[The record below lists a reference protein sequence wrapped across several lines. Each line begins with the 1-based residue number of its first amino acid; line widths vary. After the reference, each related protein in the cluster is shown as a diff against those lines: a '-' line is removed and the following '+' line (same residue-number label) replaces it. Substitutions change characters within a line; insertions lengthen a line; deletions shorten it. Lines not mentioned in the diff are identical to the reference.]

1 MSQDQLVEL
10 ALSIAREAHEGQV
23 DKSGHAYIEHPTRV
37 AERLRRR
44 HPEAG
49 AGIIA
54 AALLHDVLEDTEL
67 TRSDLIGR
75 GIPSDV
81 VDDVEAVTKRAGEP
95 AAEYFARVRA
105 RAGARAVKHADIE
118 DNTDPARL
126 ELLDD
131 ATRQR
136 LIAKY
141 TRSLQLLE
149 GE

>member
-1 MSQDQLVEL
+1 M
-10 ALSIAREAHEGQV
+10 
-23 DKSGHAYIEHPTRV
+23 
-37 AERLRRR
+37 
-44 HPEAG
+44 
-49 AGIIA
+49 
-54 AALLHDVLEDTEL
+54 LEDTEL
-67 TRSDLIGR
+67 TRNDLIGR

-81 VDDVEAVTKRAGEP
+81 VDDVEAVTKRAGES
-95 AAEYFARVRA
+95 AEEYFARVLA

-118 DNTDPARL
+118 DNTDSARL
-126 ELLDD
+126 EMLDD

>member
-1 MSQDQLVEL
+1 MSQDQLEEL

-44 HPEAG
+44 HPDAG
-49 AGIIA
+49 GVIA
-54 AALLHDVLEDTEL
+54 AALLHDVLEDTVL

-75 GIPSDV
+75 GIPNDV
-81 VDDVEAVTKRAGEP
+81 VDVVEAVTKRAGES
-95 AAEYFARVRA
+95 AEEYFARVRA
-105 RAGARAVKHADIE
+105 RVGARAVKHADIE

-126 ELLDD
+126 EQLDE
-131 ATRQR
+131 ATRER

>member
-1 MSQDQLVEL
+1 MEL

-44 HPEAG
+44 HPDAG
-49 AGIIA
+49 AGVIA

-67 TRSDLIGR
+67 TRNDLICR

-95 AAEYFARVRA
+95 AEEYFARVRA

-126 ELLDD
+126 EMLDE